1 MLCTQQITREQKG
14 PFVKTHCNTNELNF
28 QDLNRRSVLAAFDG
42 GHITS
47 DAGALLLREI
57 EYGQQ
62 FIQRFCAHFNDLR
75 DTRFIEHSV
84 QELISQRVYAI
95 GLGYE
100 DLIDHDLL
108 RADPLLAVACGKQD
122 PEGKNRRSL
131 RDVGKPLAGKS
142 TLNRLET
149 AGSLLSV
156 RPRCK
161 KIIAEMSELEEYFI
175 DTFVRTSPAKAPR
188 VVILDFDATD
198 DPLHGKQE
206 GRFFHGYYDCYC
218 YLPLYVF
225 CGDQLLWAQLRKAD
239 IDASEG
245 ALEVLKGIVKKI
257 RHKWPRV
264 RILLR
269 GDSGFCRDE
278 LMSWCEANG
287 LYFLLGMAK
296 NSRLLKRIRRTMKK
310 AKREWACTGTAAR
323 RFVNFSYRTKKSW
336 TRSRRVV
343 GKAEYLDK
351 GENPRF
357 VVTNLPPEEMQPQ
370 QLYEKVYCARGDMEN
385 RIKEQQLYLFA
396 DRTSSATMRANQ
408 LRLWFSSLAYVILNE
423 LRRVG
428 LKGTK
433 LAKASCQTIRLK
445 LLKLG
450 AQVRLSVRR
459 VKVNFSSAYPYQELF
474 HTVLANLQHCY
485 CLRN

>member
-1 MLCTQQITREQKG
+1 
-14 PFVKTHCNTNELNF
+14 VKTHCNTNELHF

-42 GHITS
+42 GRITS

-188 VVILDFDATD
+188 VVILDFDATN

-239 IDASEG
+239 IDASAG
-245 ALEVLKGIVKKI
+245 ALEIVLVKSSDFF
-257 RHKWPRV
+257 RNRFP
-264 RILLR
+264 LLAHLASAR
-269 GDSGFCRDE
+269 FGSRSLVPFGFFRFTPSQGRKRYVAFVTSVTAERSACHI
-278 LMSWCEANG
+278 A
-287 LYFLLGMAK
+287 F
-296 NSRLLKRIRRTMKK
+296 SRF
-310 AKREWACTGTAAR
+310 A
-323 RFVNFSYRTKKSW
+323 V
-336 TRSRRVV
+336 
-343 GKAEYLDK
+343 
-351 GENPRF
+351 
-357 VVTNLPPEEMQPQ
+357 
-370 QLYEKVYCARGDMEN
+370 
-385 RIKEQQLYLFA
+385 LF
-396 DRTSSATMRANQ
+396 
-408 LRLWFSSLAYVILNE
+408 
-423 LRRVG
+423 
-428 LKGTK
+428 
-433 LAKASCQTIRLK
+433 
-445 LLKLG
+445 
-450 AQVRLSVRR
+450 
-459 VKVNFSSAYPYQELF
+459 
-474 HTVLANLQHCY
+474 
-485 CLRN
+485 